1 MHWSSYTSWEL
12 LYARFSA
19 RPCLQLYPI
28 YSLMRQELQSSFEN
42 QGLKRLNN
50 LSNVAYF

>member
-28 YSLMRQELQSSFEN
+28 
-42 QGLKRLNN
+42 
-50 LSNVAYF
+50 VAGTAILI

>member
-1 MHWSSYTSWEL
+1 MHWSSYTSREL

-28 YSLMRQELQSSFEN
+28 YSLMRQELRYSF
-42 QGLKRLNN
+42 GKSRIKK
-50 LSNVAYF
+50 VK